1 MKCDEVR
8 DLFPDLW
15 AGALEE
21 GTQSKIQAHLASCP
35 ACRDENESL
44 STVWTKLGEMPEE
57 KPSAAL
63 RPRFYAMLEG
73 YQRGLEQA
81 KPSRGWRVAAG
92 IWLGKLPYRQPAFQV
107 GLAAVL
113 LVVGFLGGYFF
124 KPAGSGNRDEM
135 AQLREEVHDM
145 RQMVTVSLLKQQSAS
160 ERLKG
165 VSWSNQVMHP
175 DPELLT
181 ALLQTLNYDPNVD
194 VRLAAIDA
202 LYRFSSDPTVR
213 KGLIETLPRQ
223 DSPLVQIA
231 VIDLLVQ
238 LQERQSIDI
247 LKQLTRDQDINK
259 VVRERAQWGLQ
270 KLS

>member
-8 DLFPDLW
+8 ELFPDLW
-15 AGALEE
+15 AGVLEE
-21 GTQSKIQAHLASCP
+21 DTRSKIQSHLTRCP
-35 ACRDENESL
+35 ACQDENESL
-44 STVWTKLGEMPEE
+44 SMVWMKLGELPEE
-57 KPSAAL
+57 KPSAAV

-73 YQRGLEQA
+73 YKQGLDQA
-81 KPSRGWRVAAG
+81 KPSRRWREAAG
-92 IWLGKLPYRQPAFQV
+92 SWLGKLPYRQPAFQFGV
-107 GLAAVL
+107 AAVL
-113 LVVGFLGGYFF
+113 LVAGFLGGYFY
-124 KPAGSGNRDEM
+124 KPAGSGNRDEL

-175 DPELLT
+175 DPELLS

-202 LYRFSSDPTVR
+202 LYRFSSEPNVR
-213 KGLIETLPRQ
+213 KGLIESLPRQ

-238 LQERQSIDI
+238 LQERQSIDT

-259 VVRERAQWGLQ
+259 VVRDRAQWGLQ

>member
-1 MKCDEVR
+1 MKCDAVR
-8 DLFPDLW
+8 DLFPDFW
-15 AGALEE
+15 AEALDEN
-21 GTQSKIQAHLASCP
+21 TKTDIQSHLANCP
-35 ACRDENESL
+35 PCRDENESL
-44 STVWTKLGEMPEE
+44 STVWMKLGEFPEE

-73 YQRGLEQA
+73 YQQGLDQA
-81 KPSRGWRVAAG
+81 KPSHRWRDAARS
-92 IWLGKLPYRQPAFQV
+92 WLGKLPLRRPAFQL

-113 LVVGFLGGYFF
+113 LMVGFLGGYVY
-124 KPAGSGNRDEM
+124 KPTTSNHHDEL

-165 VSWSNQVMHP
+165 VSWSNQVIHP
-175 DPELLT
+175 DPELLS

-202 LYRFSSDPTVR
+202 LYRFSSEPSVR
-213 KGLIETLPRQ
+213 KALIETLPRQ

-238 LQERQSIDI
+238 LQERQSIDV
-247 LKQLTRDQDINK
+247 LKQLTRDQDLNK

>member
-1 MKCDEVR
+1 MKCNEAR
-8 DLFPDLW
+8 ELFPELW
-15 AGALEE
+15 AGVLDE
-21 GTQSKIQAHLASCP
+21 GTQSEIQSHLANCP

-44 STVWTKLGEMPEE
+44 SMVWTKLGELPEE
-57 KPSAAL
+57 NPSAAL

-73 YQRGLEQA
+73 YQQGLEQA
-81 KPSRGWRVAAG
+81 KPSRRWRDVVG
-92 IWLGKLPYRQPAFQV
+92 SWLGRLPFRQPAFQL
-107 GLAAVL
+107 GLAAIL
-113 LVVGFLGGYFF
+113 LVVGFLGGYLY
-124 KPAGSGNRDEM
+124 KPAGSGNRDEL

-175 DPELLT
+175 DPELLS

-202 LYRFSSDPTVR
+202 LYRFSSEPNVR

-259 VVRERAQWGLQ
+259 VVRERAQWGIQ